1 MSTKNSKGPPGP
13 PTHYRSNSNLALTI
27 AHVLLVDNNS
37 GLLRFQ
43 SHEPNCSKIFFMK
56 LPYLQNSVDLATPID
71 RWYNYE
77 VSFYKTVINKYFN
90 TLERKVF

>member
-37 GLLRFQ
+37 GLLRFPN
-43 SHEPNCSKIFFMK
+43 HERNYSKIFF
-56 LPYLQNSVDLATPID
+56 
-71 RWYNYE
+71 YE
-77 VSFYKTVINKYFN
+77 IAILTGFSS
-90 TLERKVF
+90 

>member
-43 SHEPNCSKIFFMK
+43 SHETNYSKIV
-56 LPYLQNSVDLATPID
+56 L
-71 RWYNYE
+71 
-77 VSFYKTVINKYFN
+77 
-90 TLERKVF
+90 